1 MLNLVRIDQA
11 GVTSKT
17 LRYYERIGVLP
28 APSRSP
34 SGYRDY
40 RPDVL
45 DRLGFIRAGQAL
57 GLSLGQ
63 IRQVVALRDRGETPC
78 DHVYRLLQRRTE
90 ELDERIDEL
99 QGLRRELRALTKRAR
114 RLDPADCNPRGVC
127 HLITS
132 ADDGRGGRRVAG
144 ADYEAVAASGRS
156 PAGADEELRS

>member
-1 MLNLVRIDQA
+1 MLNLVRISDLADQA
-11 GVTSKT
+11 GVTTKT

-45 DRLGFIRAGQAL
+45 ERLGFIRAGQAV
-57 GLSLGQ
+57 GLSLGE

-78 DHVYRLLQRRTE
+78 DHVYRLLQRRTAD
-90 ELDERIDEL
+90 LDERIDEL
-99 QGLRRELRALTKRAR
+99 QALRRDLRALTKRAR
-114 RLDPADCNPRGVC
+114 RLDPADCDPGGVC

-132 ADDGRGGRRVAG
+132 SVDGLGRAT
-144 ADYEAVAASGRS
+144 A
-156 PAGADEELRS
+156 